1 MELAYLLAAT
11 VRAGASD
18 LFLKSGAPPAF
29 RVDGQMRRDIL
40 PESEGSAALDAE
52 FLEHALQAVL
62 DERDREAFDQE
73 GEADA
78 AYDRAIA
85 LEPELLPARGGRML
99 SCLARTDH
107 DAGRRQALPLDLA
120 ADYTSAY
127 GNARAMLDAA
137 ARIFARGYEDCAFR
151 VLLESTHVRP
161 PLADDLIFAVA
172 NDWLRVGRPDRART
186 LLERVSPAGRS
197 SDDWR
202 RLFEAAT
209 GSGTVR

>member
-1 MELAYLLAAT
+1 LG
-11 VRAGASD
+11 VAGA
-18 LFLKSGAPPAF
+18 
-29 RVDGQMRRDIL
+29 
-40 PESEGSAALDAE
+40 AAVACGVLSFSYSFAWRSDAE
-52 FLEHALQAVL
+52 LWRRAVDAQPDAYYAWMKL
-62 DERDREAFDQE
+62 GETERDRLRFA
-73 GEADA
+73 EADA